1 MENPKGVVPTF
12 PKLSFRNLAIFH
24 ILLISGYLIFK
35 NMISLN
41 LFESIAMPLN
51 LVAEIILII
60 WFTLIIVTII
70 RLITFLGGKLIP
82 NINQS
87 K

>member
-1 MENPKGVVPTF
+1 MENPKGVVPPF
-12 PKLSFRNLAIFH
+12 PKLSFRNLVLFH

-35 NMISLN
+35 NIININ

-51 LVAEIILII
+51 LVAEILLII
-60 WFTLIIVTII
+60 WFTLVIVTVI
-70 RLITFLGGKLIP
+70 RLIAFLWGKLIP
-82 NINQS
+82 NINKS